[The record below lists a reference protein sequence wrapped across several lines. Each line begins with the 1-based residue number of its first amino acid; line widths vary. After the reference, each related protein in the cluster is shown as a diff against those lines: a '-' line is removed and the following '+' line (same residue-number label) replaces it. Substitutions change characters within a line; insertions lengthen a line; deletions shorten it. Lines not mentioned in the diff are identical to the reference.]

1 MLHILSRPATRLTLA
16 LALAFAPALPA
27 LAQDQTVQVHF
38 PAGSTGT
45 ALKGHVQGRD
55 AVLYKLGAEA
65 GQVMD
70 VRLTSKSTSVYF
82 NIYEPGRGLG
92 DQALATGE
100 LTPETNHFTGTL
112 PASGTY
118 TVAVY
123 LYRNAAREG
132 KSADYT
138 LELSITGTAG
148 AVVQGDFADGLEGGP
163 DYFRVQTTGNGTLNL
178 RASASAGA
186 AVVTKLEGGT
196 TVRNLGCRMA
206 EGRRWCRVATLADP
220 GFEGWAAGDF
230 LVEGSD
236 PGMAPASA
244 EASPEGA
251 CQAAVAA
258 QVEPGYVVVVTGSE
272 FSQAGTTV
280 RLAVGPCGVP
290 WQCTAY
296 ADGSTDGGMF
306 MGNDGDGPCE
316 AAMGATGGDQPAQL
330 PAATPSPEEQ
340 ACLAAVSQETGTGDV
355 AVLSSEFSQAGTVVL
370 VGVGAD
376 RAPWKCIAYSDGTTG
391 GLEFQGEG

>member
-1 MLHILSRPATRLTLA
+1 MHILSRPATRLTLA
-16 LALAFAPALPA
+16 LAMAFAPALPA

-45 ALKGHVQGRD
+45 ALNGHVQGRD
-55 AVLYKLGAEA
+55 TVLYKLGAEA

-112 PASGTY
+112 PSSGTY

-138 LELSITGTAG
+138 LDLSITGKAG
-148 AVVQGDFADGLEGGP
+148 AVVQGDYADGLEGGP

-186 AVVTKLEGGT
+186 GVVTKLAGGT

-206 EGRRWCRVATLADP
+206 EGRRWCHVATLADP
-220 GFEGWAAGDF
+220 GFEGWAAGEF
-230 LVEGSD
+230 LVEGA
-236 PGMAPASA
+236 APAAGASKPAASA
-244 EASPEGA
+244 AVSPEEA
-251 CQAAVAA
+251 CRATVAA
-258 QVEPGYVVVVTGSE
+258 LVEPGYEVVVTGTE
-272 FSQAGTTV
+272 FSQAGTAV
-280 RLAVGPCGVP
+280 SLSVGPCNAP
-290 WQCTAY
+290 WRCIGY

-306 MGNDGDGPCE
+306 MGNDGDGIC
-316 AAMGATGGDQPAQL
+316 AAAQTPSAPETGG
-330 PAATPSPEEQ
+330 TPSPAEQ
-340 ACLAAVSQETGTGDV
+340 ACLAAVSQSTGNGDV
-355 AVLSSEFSQAGTVVL
+355 MVLSSEFSEAGTLVR
-370 VGVGAD
+370 VGVGQD
-376 RAPWKCIAYSDGTTG
+376 RAPWKCIAYSDGSTAG
-391 GLEFQGEG
+391 IEFEGEG